1 MAHSSAAAAGDAV
14 DSENKATAW
23 DSAAAREAHTGNA
36 VAAGDAAAAGGAA
49 GGTATGAVKAA
60 AEWLPLY
67 AQRPLENEQGVVA
80 GDWALEQ
87 KRSACWI
94 LAPFCEGWCRA

>member
-14 DSENKATAW
+14 DSENKATAG
-23 DSAAAREAHTGNA
+23 DSAAAGEAATGNA

-60 AEWLPLY
+60 AEWLPLMY
-67 AQRPLENEQGVVA
+67 SGHWRMSKERLLGIE
-80 GDWALEQ
+80 
-87 KRSACWI
+87 R
-94 LAPFCEGWCRA
+94 